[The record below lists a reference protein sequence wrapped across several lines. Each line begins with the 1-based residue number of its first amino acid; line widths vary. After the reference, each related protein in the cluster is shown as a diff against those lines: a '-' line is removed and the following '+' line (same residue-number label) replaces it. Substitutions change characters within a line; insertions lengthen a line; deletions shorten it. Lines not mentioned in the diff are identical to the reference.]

1 MIKIM
6 KKTKRISWLL
16 VLSSIFFL
24 AACGGRGGDL
34 LRAERPRVT
43 STPSGTTQKPL
54 ADSITAGA
62 AGVSVPSGEATPVP
76 PELLASL
83 STEEQLRVVTVPTR
97 DLRDL
102 ALRLRP
108 GIDEIPLVADDTSGY
123 SVGARAEFWVHN
135 SNSNSN
141 AQITAE
147 LVYQT
152 EVVHAWVEVDQSYDH
167 DALAASIDQ
176 FSEVSYPAERAF
188 FGSEVRPGI
197 DNDPRLHVLHSIGI
211 GSGVAGYFS
220 SADEYSK
227 LANPF
232 SNEKEMF
239 YINLNWFNR
248 NQDPTSYETVLAH
261 EFQHMVHWAND
272 RNEDSWINEGLSEF
286 AQEVAGYAPD
296 TNFARVFSNQP
307 DTQLN
312 TWNEITGGNAEH
324 YGSAYLF
331 VAYFAQRFGPEV
343 TRALVA
349 HPANGLEGMDA
360 VLQAVDPTLNV
371 NAFFG
376 DWVVANYIDD
386 PNALGMDGI
395 YGYRKFEQNAPV
407 LEGTFTQFP
416 VEVARTTVSN
426 YATDYY
432 LLEGEGDLAID
443 FSGQNSTALTGAAAY
458 SGQFAWWGNRVDDSD
473 SRLTRH
479 FDLSAVAPGT
489 PIEMDVAMWWNIEID
504 YDYGYVLA
512 SRDGVKWD
520 PLEGQNTTT
529 RNPSGNSFGSAY
541 TGKSVDQNDRNYDTA
556 DPGWLIEKFDLSPY
570 AGEEI
575 FIRFEYVTDDAVN
588 QSGWLIDD
596 IRIPAIGYA
605 TDFESG
611 TDEWQSEGWLRTD
624 NVLPQRWLLQVIEL
638 KDNALTN
645 VIRVSNE
652 ATGRETINI
661 NGLGNGK
668 TAVLAI
674 SALAAVSTEPA
685 EYEIQISRSN

>member
-1 MIKIM
+1 MINTM
-6 KKTKRISWLL
+6 KRSSRISTFF
-16 VLSSIFFL
+16 VLCCVLFL
-24 AACGGRGGDL
+24 SACGGNSDGL
-34 LRAERPRVT
+34 LRAERPRAT
-43 STPSGTTQKPL
+43 STAAGTTEQP
-54 ADSITAGA
+54 IAG
-62 AGVSVPSGEATPVP
+62 GTRIGVPSAEATPVP
-76 PELLASL
+76 PEVLASL

-102 ALRLRP
+102 ALRLQP
-108 GIDEIPLVADDTSGY
+108 DIDEIPLVASDIREY
-123 SVGARAEFWVHN
+123 AVGDRSEFWVHDSGSNRN
-135 SNSNSN
+135 S
-141 AQITAE
+141 QITAE

-152 EVVHAWVEVDQSYDH
+152 EVVNAWVEIDQTYDH
-167 DALAASIDQ
+167 NALVGSIDQ
-176 FSEVSYPAERAF
+176 FSETSYPAERAF
-188 FGSEVRPGI
+188 FGSERSPGI
-197 DNDPRLHVLHSIGI
+197 DGDRRLHILHSTGL
-211 GSGVAGYFS
+211 GGNVAGYFS

-239 YINLNWFNR
+239 YINLDWFNR
-248 NQDPTSYETVLAH
+248 TQSTESYETVLAH

-286 AQEVAGYAPD
+286 AQEVAGYDPD

-312 TWNEITGGNAEH
+312 TWNEVTNGNAEH

-360 VLQAVDPTLNV
+360 VLQAVDPTFSVDSL
-371 NAFFG
+371 FG
-376 DWVVANYIDD
+376 DWVVANYVDD

-395 YGYRKFEQNAPV
+395 YGYRKFEQRAPV
-407 LEGTFTQFP
+407 IEESFSQFP
-416 VEVARTTVSN
+416 AEVAQTTVSN

-432 LLEGEGDLAID
+432 LLEGEGDLQID
-443 FSGQNSTALTGAAAY
+443 FSGQSSTTLTGAEAY

-473 SRLTRH
+473 SRLTRR
-479 FDLSAVAPGT
+479 FDFTSVAAGT
-489 PIEMDVAMWWNIEID
+489 PLEMEVAMWWHIEAD

-512 SRDGVKWD
+512 SRDGKKWD
-520 PLEGQNTTT
+520 LLEGQNTTT
-529 RNPSGNSFGSAY
+529 RNPSGNSFGHGY
-541 TGKSVDQNDRNYDTA
+541 TGKSVDQNDRNTDTE

-570 AGEEI
+570 AGEQI
-575 FIRFEYVTDDAVN
+575 FVRFEYVTDDAVN

-596 IRIPAIGYA
+596 IRIPAIDYF

-611 TDEWQSEGWLRTD
+611 TDDWQSEGWLRTD
-624 NVLPQRWLLQVIEL
+624 NLLPQRWLLQVLEL
-638 KDNALTN
+638 QENVLSN
-645 VIRVSNE
+645 VIRVQND
-652 ATGRETINI
+652 ATGRETITV
-661 NGLGNGK
+661 NGLGSGK

-685 EYEIQISRSN
+685 EYEIQILNEE